1 MGTIITKEIL
11 EGHLHCRYKGYLRK
25 SGVEGEKTEY
35 EILQNEL
42 REKYFTDYSKRLNR
56 TTHTCND
63 SSKKLTAKD
72 FGKGYDHIFNATIKS
87 DNILFQID
95 ILEKVPLK
103 DKNSKF
109 IYVPI
114 LVSANEKVS
123 KIDKE
128 LISCLSYMLKGS
140 QIIAPNYGKIIYG
153 KNLRLS
159 QVKIGDCVSGI
170 KEIVKEINSDN
181 EPQLILNDHCQICE
195 YSTHCSSKTKKEDN
209 LSLLNRATSKIIN
222 KYNKKGI
229 FTIQQL
235 SYLYRPRR
243 SRKRRADQKVLHNL
257 EIQALAIRTNKIYVH
272 QLPDIIRKP
281 VELYLDIEGIP
292 DRASYY
298 LIGLLILSGQQ
309 SHYVSFWADRES
321 EEVKIWQDF
330 LLELIKYPGAPI
342 YHYGSYEPKAIR
354 FLGKRFK
361 TDISEPLCRFVN
373 VTGKVYGK
381 IYFPIYSNR
390 LKEIGRYLGASWS
403 SKNATGI
410 QSLVWRH
417 RWLETHNKKYKQ
429 LLVKYNNEDCQAL
442 KLLIDKL
449 SQIKES
455 ADNISEVD
463 FVGKPKK
470 TFSEIGTQIH
480 KEFDVILKFDHEN
493 YKSNKI
499 SFQDIRPK
507 DSSTKRKPG
516 GVLGHKGRSRKVPK
530 ARKSIVVP
538 IKRICPIDKL
548 KLKKSPKK
556 VQRIVTDLV
565 FTKNAIRKT
574 VIKYIGN
581 KSYCPKCQKY
591 FSPPQIDII
600 ANNHFG
606 HNFKSWVVYQRL
618 TLRLPFRIIKLNL
631 QEMFNEHIS
640 EGGLINFFKTFP
652 NFYKFTERSNLKT
665 VIQSDFVHI
674 DETKVNVKGVNH
686 YVWIFTNGKEVVFKR
701 SETREVEIIK
711 DVMKNFRGILVSDF
725 YPGFDSLKC
734 RHQKC
739 WVHLIRDINDDL
751 WKNPFDKEYEK
762 FVLELR
768 NLILPVFESIEKYGL
783 KKRHFNKFRQGI
795 DKFHK
800 KVIIG
805 KDYNS
810 EITIKYQNR
819 LKKYWN
825 ALFTFMEF
833 DNIPWN
839 NNMAER
845 GLRHVAVQRKIST
858 HFNNGID
865 NYLFFLGIMQTCRF
879 YNISFLRFLLSG
891 KKDMSR

>member
-1 MGTIITKEIL
+1 MGTIITKGIL
-11 EGHLHCRYKGYLRK
+11 EGHLHCRYKGYLK
-25 SGVEGEKTEY
+25 KNGIEGEKTKY
-35 EILQNEL
+35 EILQSEL
-42 REKYFTDYSKRLNR
+42 REKYLTDYCERLKK
-56 TTHTCND
+56 TTDTFYEAT
-63 SSKKLTAKD
+63 KKLTGKD
-72 FGKGYDHIFNATIKS
+72 FGKGYDHIFNGTVKS
-87 DNILFQID
+87 DNLSLEID
-95 ILEKVPLK
+95 VLEKVPIK
-103 DKNSKF
+103 DKKITFS
-109 IYVPI
+109 YYPI

-128 LISCLSYMLKGS
+128 LISCLSYMLNGS
-140 QIIAPNYGKIIYG
+140 QIIVPNYGKIVYG
-153 KNLRLS
+153 RNLRIL
-159 QVKIGDCVSGI
+159 QVKMADNVSI
-170 KEIVKEINSDN
+170 IEEIVKEINLNS

-195 YSTHCSSKTKKEDN
+195 YSTHCSSKAKKEDN
-209 LSLLNRATSKIIN
+209 LSLLNRASPKIIN

-243 SRKRRADQKVLHNL
+243 SRKRGANQKVLHNL

-272 QLPDIIRKP
+272 QLPNITRRP

-292 DRASYY
+292 DSASYY

-321 EEVKIWQDF
+321 EEVNIWQYF
-330 LLELIKYPGAPI
+330 LLELSKYPEAPI
-342 YHYGSYEPKAIR
+342 YHYGSYEPKAIK

-361 TDISEPLCRFVN
+361 TDISEVLCRFVN
-373 VTGKVYGK
+373 VTSTVYGK
-381 IYFPIYSNR
+381 IYFPTYSNR

-442 KLLIDKL
+442 KLLLDKL
-449 SQIKES
+449 SKIEDS
-455 ADNISEVD
+455 ADNLSEVD

-470 TFSEIGTQIH
+470 IFSEIGTEIY
-480 KEFDVILKFDHEN
+480 KEFDAILKFGHET

-499 SFQDIRPK
+499 SFQDIRRK

-516 GVLGHKGRSRKVPK
+516 AVLGHEGRSRKVPK

-538 IKRICPIDKL
+538 IKRICPIHKL
-548 KLKKSPKK
+548 KLIKSPKT
-556 VQRIVTDLV
+556 VQRTVTDLV
-565 FTKNAIRKT
+565 FTKNTIRKT

-581 KSYCPKCQKY
+581 KSYCPECQKY
-591 FSPPQIDII
+591 FSPLQIDII

-640 EGGLINFFKTFP
+640 EGGLNNFFKTFP
-652 NFYKFTERSNLKT
+652 SFYKLTERNNLKT
-665 VIQSDFVHI
+665 VIQSDFVHM
-674 DETKVNVKGVNH
+674 DETKINVKGINH
-686 YVWIFTNGKEVVFKR
+686 YVWIFTNGREVVFKR
-701 SETREVEIIK
+701 SETREVEMVK
-711 DVMKNFRGILVSDF
+711 DVLKNFQGILVSDF

-762 FVLELR
+762 FVMELR
-768 NLILPVFESIEKYGL
+768 NLILPIFESVEKYGL
-783 KKRHFNKFRQGI
+783 KKRHFNKFRKGI
-795 DKFHK
+795 DRFYRRK
-800 KVIIG
+800 ITGI
-805 KDYNS
+805 DYRS
-810 EITIKYQNR
+810 EITVKYQNR
-819 LKKYWN
+819 LKKYWYT
-825 ALFTFMEF
+825 LFTFTEF

-845 GLRHVAVQRKIST
+845 GLRHLAVQRKIST
-858 HFNNGID
+858 HFNKGID

-879 YNISFLRFLLSG
+879 HKISFLKFLLSG